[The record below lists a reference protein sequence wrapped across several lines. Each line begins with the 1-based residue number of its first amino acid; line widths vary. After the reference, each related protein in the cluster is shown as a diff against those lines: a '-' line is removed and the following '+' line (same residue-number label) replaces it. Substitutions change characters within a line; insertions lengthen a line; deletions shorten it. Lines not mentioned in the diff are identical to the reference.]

1 MGMPVSNNTY
11 VIETAKTL
19 SNTAALI
26 IIMWYCVRLVPQ
38 TASVTTVLSQLV
50 VKNAV
55 ELMTKSAKL
64 RLTAGAAALDR
75 VGPPI
80 EPSELVAA
88 LENAVHDEINV
99 LAVEHPDMTLVMS
112 DRVVAG
118 TTEAE
123 QVRQLWYL
131 MTRSLHYNR
140 LLTNML

>member
-1 MGMPVSNNTY
+1 MHVH
-11 VIETAKTL
+11 
-19 SNTAALI
+19 I
-26 IIMWYCVRLVPQ
+26 IVPE

-55 ELMTKSAKL
+55 DLMTKSAKL
-64 RLTAGAAALDR
+64 RRTAGAAALDR

-80 EPSELVAA
+80 DPSELVTA

-99 LAVEHPDMTLVMS
+99 LAVEHPDMTLVVS

-123 QVRQLWYL
+123 QA
-131 MTRSLHYNR
+131 S
-140 LLTNML
+140 

>member
-1 MGMPVSNNTY
+1 M
-11 VIETAKTL
+11 
-19 SNTAALI
+19 
-26 IIMWYCVRLVPQ
+26 PQ

-123 QVRQLWYL
+123 QVRQL
-131 MTRSLHYNR
+131 
-140 LLTNML
+140 